1 MALAVFDVNPERLK
15 QKEVPSATR
24 EVHDKA
30 IVLDQIH
37 KQLKEKLQV
46 CGYTGLLQ
54 ILNLVPDH
62 CLEKKKF

>member
-15 QKEVPSATR
+15 QKEGPSVTR

-30 IVLDQIH
+30 IVLDEIH

-46 CGYTGLLQ
+46 CGYTG
-54 ILNLVPDH
+54 
-62 CLEKKKF
+62 